1 MPAQFNCLLVYNIY
15 YKREAILSNKPIKY
29 RQKKTHSEE
38 RLQIMAER
46 QRPRNKTKAC
56 TQQRVNDIKLREDLR
71 KIAKLER
78 KYFLP
83 LARGV
88 FFCGRKC
95 CCWWHRLR
103 NQSQRLNFD
112 GRYFE
117 ADIRREIKKLTSVQA
132 TARRPKPVERANDFL
147 SKCFF
152 FCFFFCWCLSNKR
165 SHNNNATDCTNPSNQ
180 PARLFE
186 RKNVT
191 EKNKYSKYE
200 QTMCLATNKS
210 QFSIWTNY
218 EKNRLALNLRP
229 FNLFDYSAKGHNI
242 LCMIVH
248 QQFSRWLVI
257 IFRRKIDQFSE
268 FSSFLSF

>member
-1 MPAQFNCLLVYNIY
+1 
-15 YKREAILSNKPIKY
+15 
-29 RQKKTHSEE
+29 
-38 RLQIMAER
+38 MAER

-95 CCWWHRLR
+95 RCWWHRLR

-152 FCFFFCWCLSNKR
+152 FAFFSVDVCR
-165 SHNNNATDCTNPSNQ
+165 TREVTTTMQ
-180 PARLFE
+180 RIARIHQINLLDFLNE
-186 RKNVT
+186 RT
-191 EKNKYSKYE
+191 
-200 QTMCLATNKS
+200 S
-210 QFSIWTNY
+210 Q
-218 EKNRLALNLRP
+218 
-229 FNLFDYSAKGHNI
+229 
-242 LCMIVH
+242 
-248 QQFSRWLVI
+248 
-257 IFRRKIDQFSE
+257 RKINTANMSKPCAWLQTKVN
-268 FSSFLSF
+268 FLYERTTKRIG